1 MRVLSLFF
9 FFCHKTTN
17 SQERK
22 KGSDRSIDRSID
34 RSERHLFSSSLLLIS
49 FLFAR
54 SQKRESNERYII
66 KSMTFTSS
74 SAFPATTI
82 ATKTIATRNAAQ
94 REKKKKKRWSLH
106 RANLFG
112 KPNTGE
118 TATKESLQYE
128 LEKANKWREELVA
141 ELSSAKKERDEAVES
156 LDLYKRRLKEAEKD
170 VFKLEK
176 LTQEQEQ
183 KFNAFEI
190 VVKNQIKLLEGM
202 VKERDEMLAKSQ
214 PPPPP

>member
-9 FFCHKTTN
+9 FLLPQN
-17 SQERK
+17 SKQPRK
-22 KGSDRSIDRSID
+22 KGSIDRSID
-34 RSERHLFSSSLLLIS
+34 RRKRKAPFLFLSSSFHF
-49 FLFAR
+49 FLRDFRA
-54 SQKRESNERYII
+54 RESIERYII

-94 REKKKKKRWSLH
+94 REKKRWSLH

-128 LEKANKWREELVA
+128 LEKANEWREELVA

-214 PPPPP
+214 PPPPPP

>member
-9 FFCHKTTN
+9 FLLPQN
-17 SQERK
+17 SKQPNKERK
-22 KGSDRSIDRSID
+22 GRIDRSID
-34 RSERHLFSSSLLLIS
+34 RSKEAKGTFSLPLSSSFHF
-49 FLFAR
+49 FLRDFRA
-54 SQKRESNERYII
+54 RESIERYI

-94 REKKKKKRWSLH
+94 REKKRWSLH

-128 LEKANKWREELVA
+128 LEKANEWREELVA

>member
-9 FFCHKTTN
+9 FLLPQN
-17 SQERK
+17 SKQPNKERK
-22 KGSDRSIDRSID
+22 GRIDRSID
-34 RSERHLFSSSLLLIS
+34 RSKEAKGTFSLPLSSSFHF
-49 FLFAR
+49 FLRDFRA
-54 SQKRESNERYII
+54 RESIERYII

-94 REKKKKKRWSLH
+94 REKKRWSLH

-128 LEKANKWREELVA
+128 LEKANEWREELVA